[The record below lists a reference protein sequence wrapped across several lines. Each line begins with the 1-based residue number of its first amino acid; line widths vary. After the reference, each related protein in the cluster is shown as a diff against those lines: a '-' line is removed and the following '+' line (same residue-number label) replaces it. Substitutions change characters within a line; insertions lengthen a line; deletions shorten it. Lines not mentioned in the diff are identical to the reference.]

1 MGTRRSAASR
11 VVAPGSVRGDRDV
24 AGRANRGGVSGA
36 ARNRGQSR
44 AAPARE
50 DNEARVDQMAL
61 AILTTI
67 RALASPCSCPG
78 SGHLIEECPAGGHHD
93 EDRAPNPSRSFA
105 GPSGMAPAFVSTNMY
120 ASHSTRITPATRGH
134 ARRQPEDTVLY
145 SVVQDHL
152 ATLLDTARDR
162 SEHGFGHPQFVE
174 REFEKFLACGL
185 LCHGFVRVR
194 CAHQREQLAVHARR
208 RPGRRRRRPARSPSA
223 RPGRRRRPAA
233 PPGSAR
239 WSRIPNYY

>member
-1 MGTRRSAASR
+1 
-11 VVAPGSVRGDRDV
+11 
-24 AGRANRGGVSGA
+24 
-36 ARNRGQSR
+36 
-44 AAPARE
+44 
-50 DNEARVDQMAL
+50 MAL

-105 GPSGMAPAFVSTNMY
+105 GPSGMPPAFVSTNMY
-120 ASHSTRITPATRGH
+120 ASHSTRITLATRGY

-152 ATLLDTARDR
+152 ATLLDTARDH
-162 SEHGFGHPQFVE
+162 SEHGFGYPQFVE

-194 CAHQREQLAVHARR
+194 CDTCAEERLVALSCKTRGFCPSCTSRWMADTAADRARRLYRSASAPPRPAPLAQQGRPAQARVRGR
-208 RPGRRRRRPARSPSA
+208 RPGLRHLRRQHAHPRRT
-223 RPGRRRRPAA
+223 PGGQSQPHH
-233 PPGSAR
+233 S
-239 WSRIPNYY
+239 